1 MKFILNRNI
10 FFYISFIYLI
20 TAINSFPFIYKF
32 NELLSII
39 RITLGYSPYIIL
51 CISLIYL
58 FLYRS
63 KIKITFLNIFLLLF
77 ILYSVFQLPSLI
89 QSDQIIFSHGL
100 YWILSSLSLPLFL
113 ICLNIEN
120 TKLIYKIFYIMM
132 SLLFIITI
140 FFLFLMF
147 YEIFTKNYV
156 NFSFYGNTALDP
168 NLQFLYAGVPRSS
181 GMSRLCVL
189 FFIIFHQLYLNY
201 KFKYNFQRYSIYF
214 LTVFFLFCTLH
225 MQSRIVITFL
235 LAYAFFNVL
244 PFSNKKKF
252 FSRFSHIII
261 LFFISFTINISFPLL
276 SAKIKFSYLD
286 FNPQKIH
293 PQLLPYLA
301 DTFDKHNK
309 TNADINDKTEVSKK
323 IPKKFDQFLN
333 NKKFKSYISKV
344 GKGRMDQNINS
355 SGRVTLWI
363 NGLSL
368 AGKKIILGY
377 GPMSDRVYLSENISN
392 LYVYSLLAGGLI
404 SFIFLLTFNLIIIFR
419 CFRDTF
425 IDVQLTKDISISKK
439 ISLYLI
445 GFLVVRSIAENS
457 YSVFGIDYFLFII
470 CSFLI
475 ISENEIK
482 NKKFF

>member
-1 MKFILNRNI
+1 
-10 FFYISFIYLI
+10 
-20 TAINSFPFIYKF
+20 
-32 NELLSII
+32 
-39 RITLGYSPYIIL
+39 
-51 CISLIYL
+51 
-58 FLYRS
+58 
-63 KIKITFLNIFLLLF
+63 
-77 ILYSVFQLPSLI
+77 
-89 QSDQIIFSHGL
+89 
-100 YWILSSLSLPLFL
+100 
-113 ICLNIEN
+113 
-120 TKLIYKIFYIMM
+120 
-132 SLLFIITI
+132 
-140 FFLFLMF
+140 
-147 YEIFTKNYV
+147 
-156 NFSFYGNTALDP
+156 
-168 NLQFLYAGVPRSS
+168 
-181 GMSRLCVL
+181 
-189 FFIIFHQLYLNY
+189 
-201 KFKYNFQRYSIYF
+201 
-214 LTVFFLFCTLH
+214 

-244 PFSNKKKF
+244 PFLNKKKF

-261 LFFISFTINISFPLL
+261 LFFIAFTINISFPLL
-276 SAKIKFSYLD
+276 SAKIKFNYLH

-301 DTFDKHNK
+301 DKFDKHNK
-309 TNADINDKTEVSKK
+309 TNAEINDKTEVSKK
-323 IPKKFDQFLN
+323 IPKKFDQILN
-333 NKKFKSYISKV
+333 NKKFKNYIAKV
-344 GKGRMDQNINS
+344 SKGRMDQNINS

-425 IDVQLTKDISISKK
+425 IDVQLTKDISTSKK

-482 NKKFF
+482 NNKFF